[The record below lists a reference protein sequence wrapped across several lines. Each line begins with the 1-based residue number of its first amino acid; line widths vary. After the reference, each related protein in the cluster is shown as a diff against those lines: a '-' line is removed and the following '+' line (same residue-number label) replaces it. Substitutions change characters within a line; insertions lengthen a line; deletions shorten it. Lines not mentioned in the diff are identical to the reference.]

1 VRIHQDI
8 LLNSSM
14 LLDAAQAVLLLPGQ
28 TRYEQR
34 GGGTTTSTERRIRF
48 TPEIPGHRVGEALP
62 EWQIP
67 TVIGRRSMPNGALL
81 FSFTDTQSIREEM
94 AHVMPIYQGVENLK
108 AEGDHLQWGGP
119 HLFKNGHFSGMPGG
133 RARFSVVEPPDRR
146 ASEGRF
152 YLTTRRGRQFNSMT
166 FGAKDRSMGSTSR
179 YAIFIA
185 PEDAERLGLETG
197 ARVTVR
203 SDTGAMNGTIQTA
216 PVKSGTVQA
225 YWPEANVLIPRRADP
240 VSGQPDYNAEV
251 WIEAVR

>member
-1 VRIHQDI
+1 
-8 LLNSSM
+8 
-14 LLDAAQAVLLLPGQ
+14 
-28 TRYEQR
+28 
-34 GGGTTTSTERRIRF
+34 
-48 TPEIPGHRVGEALP
+48 
-62 EWQIP
+62 
-67 TVIGRRSMPNGALL
+67 
-81 FSFTDTQSIREEM
+81 
-94 AHVMPIYQGVENLK
+94 
-108 AEGDHLQWGGP
+108 
-119 HLFKNGHFSGMPGG
+119 
-133 RARFSVVEPPDRR
+133 
-146 ASEGRF
+146 
-152 YLTTRRGRQFNSMT
+152 MT

-185 PEDAERLGLETG
+185 PEDAERLRLENG